1 MGYYDSVGRWINTPT
16 SFQGSGVMPQ
26 PNGAWG
32 GTTAMNPSPIS
43 IVPINGRPAAE
54 DYPVAPGATV
64 IFIDPNER
72 VTYIKSRDQQ
82 GRFTNFDIYD
92 WTKREEP
99 VSESIPGIDY
109 DKIRAMI
116 SEEVSAAMNSKQRN
130 YKKETK

>member
-1 MGYYDSVGRWINTPT
+1 MFVYFNPNPDKRLVGDCVVR
-16 SFQGSGVMPQ
+16 
-26 PNGAWG
+26 A
-32 GTTAMNPSPIS
+32 SPIS

-99 VSESIPGIDY
+99 VSESTSIPEIDY